1 MTSQATPSSALGE
14 QRYFEDVNVGD
25 ELPEVVETVS
35 EVQMFF
41 FSAATNNGH
50 RIHYDLPYAKEEGH
64 PTILVHGP
72 LQAAL
77 LAKMVANWAG
87 PHGRTVKFGIQN
99 RGSAFPHQELTYG
112 GVVTDKREEGGRL
125 LVDLDLFERNPDGD
139 ILMPGNATVSLPSR

>member
-1 MTSQATPSSALGE
+1 MADE
-14 QRYFEDVNVGD
+14 QQLHFEDINVGD
-25 ELPEVVETVS
+25 ALPETTETVS

-77 LAKMVANWAG
+77 LAKAITNWAG
-87 PHGRTVKFGIQN
+87 PRGRLVRYAIQN
-99 RGSAFPHQELTYG
+99 RGNAFPHQELTYG
-112 GVVTDKREEGGRL
+112 GTVTDKREEDGVG
-125 LVDLDLFERNPDGD
+125 LVEIDIFERNPDGD
-139 ILMPGNATVSLPSR
+139 ILVPGTATVSLPRR